1 MKRIGKGI
9 TKLLIIIGLVLIIVY
24 TGIISAKDIK
34 LGLDLAGGVSITYQ
48 ASKPDGKLTDQDMGD
63 AVYKL
68 QLKAQDYTTEAEV
81 YQEGSN
87 KINIDIP
94 GVDDKKG
101 VLEELGKPGSLYFFA
116 SDKLSYPQLASLSE
130 AEPLNLESTP
140 SNIRIG
146 ETYPEDL
153 VTGPGATNES
163 INKNE
168 SNTRYDSII
177 NNNSAE
183 SESNNTTNETVS
195 GHTNTETV
203 TNNVANEESSNNNL
217 KLENVTVS
225 QNEDGQI
232 VYSGTQNL
240 VATQSNLDNLNIATN
255 SNIDNIDY
263 NYILNHPTFDPN
275 DAILSGN
282 DVLSARAGVGNN
294 DMGQTDYVIDLTF
307 TEKGKELFANA
318 TRDNLGAPIYIIYN
332 GEVKSAPTVRSVI
345 TDGRAQITGMESL
358 EEAER
363 LASTI
368 RIGALDVTLDVA
380 RSNEVGAK
388 LGQDAISSSI
398 KAGIIGFIIICLFM
412 IIVYRLPGFAASIAL
427 SMYVGL
433 TLFLIKELGTTL
445 TLPGIA
451 GIILSIGMAVDANV
465 IIFTRIK
472 EEIGAGKNTRT
483 AVKEGYNK
491 ALSAIIDG
499 NLTTLIAAAVLNFKG
514 TGSIKG
520 FAATLALGIVLS
532 MITALFVTKFI
543 MNAFLDLGF
552 DNEMLYGKKKDKN
565 IINFVGFRK
574 ISYLI
579 SVVLIVIGI
588 GFIGINSSNG
598 LGSFNFGLDF
608 TGGSSTSIEFN
619 EKLSDERI
627 DKEIIPIFQEVLN
640 TTEAQKQSVAG
651 SNQVIIKTRTI
662 DDNEEMPKIKD
673 RLVKE
678 YNITE
683 DAIKNDNIYGSI
695 SSQMRQDAI
704 VSVIIATILM
714 LIYIW
719 FRFKDIKFAGSAV
732 LALIHDCLVTVGFYA
747 VFRWTVDSSFI
758 ACMLT
763 IVGYSI
769 NATIVIF
776 DRIRENLG
784 RLRGSSTAD
793 IVNVSVTQTFTR
805 SINTSLTTL
814 IMVVV
819 LYIFGVSSIKAF
831 ALPLIIGIICGGY
844 SSICITGPLWFD
856 FKNSKKNVTDNKQTA
871 VKVKNR

>member
-183 SESNNTTNETVS
+183 SESNNATNETVS
-195 GHTNTETV
+195 GHTNTETI

-255 SNIDNIDY
+255 SNINDIDY

-318 TRDNLGAPIYIIYN
+318 TRENLGAPIYIIYN

-520 FAATLALGIVLS
+520 FAATLAIGIVLS

-574 ISYLI
+574 LSYLI
-579 SVVLIVIGI
+579 SLILIVIGI
-588 GFIGINSSNG
+588 GFIAMNSSSG
-598 LGSFNFGLDF
+598 RGFFNFGLDF
-608 TGGSSTSIEFN
+608 TGGTSTSIDFN
-619 EKLSDERI
+619 EELSFEQVNN
-627 DKEIIPIFQEVLN
+627 EVIPIFTAALN
-640 TTEAQKQSVAG
+640 SQDVQQQKVAN
-651 SNQVIIKTRTI
+651 SNQVIIKSQVF
-662 DDNEEMPKIKD
+662 DDASTQIIRDELKNKF
-673 RLVKE
+673 
-678 YNITE
+678 NIND
-683 DAIKNDNIYGSI
+683 DAIKTENINGSI
-695 SSQMRQDAI
+695 STQMRQDAI

-784 RLRGSSTAD
+784 RLRGSSTSD